1 MHLACVS
8 LLPIA
13 PVRYPSQTRSLED
26 GTRSNLGQRLSL
38 LVAVAYNHRV
48 ASFEGYEM
56 ESEYGYVRKVRASS
70 RSYCLHL
77 HPAAQFRAI
86 AGARGLHGIVFESSA
101 YGVLG
106 SS

>member
-70 RSYCLHL
+70 PLPPLPLVLLAPTSRCSVSRNRWC
-77 HPAAQFRAI
+77 PWAARN
-86 AGARGLHGIVFESSA
+86 RV
-101 YGVLG
+101 
-106 SS
+106 